1 MIPQL
6 SSGGSII
13 EISSISALTGEGLQ
27 THYTPTK
34 ARMLSLMQSCVVA
47 LGPHSIRCNAIL
59 PGTIATS
66 MNAENL
72 SNETKRQHMERRI
85 AFGRIDEP
93 ENIVDLA
100 LFLASDMS
108 KYVVS
113 VCDDYFVIDSWLQ
126 TLIMP
131 DWCSIARWWWSICQ
145 FTITSLNDSRTSRP
159 HNKRILLQIS
169 HLLMEECGCSSRNQ
183 SALQGAESK
192 LWEQRSYTT

>member
-113 VCDDYFVIDSWLQ
+113 VCDDYFVIDS
-126 TLIMP
+126 
-131 DWCSIARWWWSICQ
+131 
-145 FTITSLNDSRTSRP
+145 
-159 HNKRILLQIS
+159 
-169 HLLMEECGCSSRNQ
+169 
-183 SALQGAESK
+183 
-192 LWEQRSYTT
+192 